1 MTTAAD
7 FPETWTSLVSRWVT
21 ADEDSAEFPQIDGR
35 LKGLLKQLTPITLVS
50 GIAVIT
56 APSNWARSEI
66 EKKLSELITE
76 VLSQELGISVSLSL
90 SVQESSASTSE
101 HASEPVPEPTPEPAV
116 DPVVDRE
123 PSREPA
129 RDPARNTLHEPAGT
143 TGTPVPG
150 TGRPATP
157 TAAAAAPATSAPTAA
172 VAAPDPFWEP
182 LPDSSFPEPE
192 DFPGVPA
199 ADTAGTPVAPTEP
212 AVPAAPEPAPQPAS
226 RPAPTRPSA
235 DSASRQDDEDIPLN
249 PKYTFDTFVIGSS
262 NHFAYAACRAVAEK
276 PGRSYNP
283 LFIYGPPGLGKT
295 HLLHAIGHYARELNP
310 GIKVRYLSSE
320 QLTNQFINA
329 LQAGNQAMDAFK
341 RKYRNLDML
350 IVDDV
355 QFLQGKQSTQE
366 EFFHTF
372 NALYQANHQVVL
384 SSDRPPRQLTTLE
397 ERLRT
402 RFEGGLTTDI
412 QTPDLETRM
421 AILAKKADINGTTV
435 PHDVLEYLASQEQ
448 TSVRE
453 LEGAL
458 TRVIAYCSMTHEPIT
473 VQSAEAVISEIVP
486 QDVEIT
492 PQIIIDVVTEYCGVT
507 VDELVGKG
515 KVRKIASAR
524 QYAMYLCRELTDL
537 SLPKIGE
544 AFGGR
549 DHSTVL
555 HAERKIRGAIQTD
568 HKAFQQIQD
577 LTQQIKTTARQG

>member
-1 MTTAAD
+1 
-7 FPETWTSLVSRWVT
+7 
-21 ADEDSAEFPQIDGR
+21 
-35 LKGLLKQLTPITLVS
+35 
-50 GIAVIT
+50 VIT

-101 HASEPVPEPTPEPAV
+101 HASEPVPEPVPEPAA
-116 DPVVDRE
+116 DPAPDRE
-123 PSREPA
+123 PAQDTRHKP
-129 RDPARNTLHEPAGT
+129 
-143 TGTPVPG
+143 
-150 TGRPATP
+150 
-157 TAAAAAPATSAPTAA
+157 AAAAAPAAPATTAAPSA

-199 ADTAGTPVAPTEP
+199 AESAGAPAIPAEP
-212 AVPAAPEPAPQPAS
+212 AVPAAPDPTPQPAP
-226 RPAPTRPSA
+226 RPAPTRASA

-492 PQIIIDVVTEYCGVT
+492 PQIIIEVVTDYCGVT

>member
-116 DPVVDRE
+116 DPAPDRE
-123 PSREPA
+123 PAQDTR
-129 RDPARNTLHEPAGT
+129 HK
-143 TGTPVPG
+143 
-150 TGRPATP
+150 PAT
-157 TAAAAAPATSAPTAA
+157 AAAPAAPATTAAPSA

>member
-101 HASEPVPEPTPEPAV
+101 HASEPVPEPVPEPAA
-116 DPVVDRE
+116 DPAPDRE
-123 PSREPA
+123 PAQDTRHKP
-129 RDPARNTLHEPAGT
+129 
-143 TGTPVPG
+143 
-150 TGRPATP
+150 
-157 TAAAAAPATSAPTAA
+157 AAAAAPAAPATTAAPSA

-199 ADTAGTPVAPTEP
+199 ADSAGAPAIPAEP
-212 AVPAAPEPAPQPAS
+212 TVPAAPDPTPQPAP
-226 RPAPTRPSA
+226 RPAPTRASA

-492 PQIIIDVVTEYCGVT
+492 PQIIIEVVTDYCGVT

>member
-1 MTTAAD
+1 MTTAED
-7 FPETWTSLVSRWVT
+7 FPTVWANLVTRWVT
-21 ADEDSAEFPQIDGR
+21 SDAASAEFPEVTPR
-35 LKGLLKQLTPITLVS
+35 SRSLLQQLDPVVLVN
-50 GIAVIT
+50 GIAVLT
-56 APSNWARSEI
+56 APSKWVRTET
-66 EKKLSELITE
+66 EKKLSAHISE
-76 VLSQELGISVSLSL
+76 VLEREIGMPVTLSL
-90 SVQESSASTSE
+90 SVKELAAE
-101 HASEPVPEPTPEPAV
+101 APA
-116 DPVVDRE
+116 E
-123 PSREPA
+123 NAPA
-129 RDPARNTLHEPAGT
+129 AATAAT
-143 TGTPVPG
+143 T
-150 TGRPATP
+150 AT
-157 TAAAAAPATSAPTAA
+157 TAAARPVDPPARAPEAPEAVGSVESFEEPRRSSQFGDLPSVPPGPVHTPDLWENMDDAAFPHPEFTENPQVNQPAASSTAAYAEPAQVAEPVTVTAGVPVTTAATAPAAA
-172 VAAPDPFWEP
+172 ATHA
-182 LPDSSFPEPE
+182 
-192 DFPGVPA
+192 
-199 ADTAGTPVAPTEP
+199 
-212 AVPAAPEPAPQPAS
+212 
-226 RPAPTRPSA
+226 
-235 DSASRQDDEDIPLN
+235 DDENRLN
-249 PKYTFDTFVIGSS
+249 PKYTFDTFVTGPS
-262 NHFAYAACRAVAEK
+262 NQFPAAACRAVAEN
-276 PGRSYNP
+276 PGKAYNP
-283 LFIYGPPGLGKT
+283 LFIYGQPGLGKT
-295 HLLHAIGHYARELNP
+295 HLLHAIGHYARELKP
-310 GIKVRYLSSE
+310 EIRVRYVSSE
-320 QLTNQFINA
+320 EMTNEFINA
-329 LQAGNQAMDAFK
+329 IQGGPLALDQFK
-341 RKYRNLDML
+341 RNYRNLDLL
-350 IVDDV
+350 IVDDI
-355 QFLQGKQSTQE
+355 QFLQGKESTQE

-421 AILAKKADINGTTV
+421 AILAKKAEINGTTV

>member
-7 FPETWTSLVSRWVT
+7 FTETWTSLVSRWVT

-76 VLSQELGISVSLSL
+76 VLSQELGTSVSLSL
-90 SVQESSASTSE
+90 SVQEASASPEQTTGQTAE
-101 HASEPVPEPTPEPAV
+101 EVPEPVPEPTPAAVAPEP
-116 DPVVDRE
+116 R
-123 PSREPA
+123 REPA
-129 RDPARNTLHEPAGT
+129 ADYARVAVPADEPGPA
-143 TGTPVPG
+143 
-150 TGRPATP
+150 ATP
-157 TAAAAAPATSAPTAA
+157 S
-172 VAAPDPFWEP
+172 WEP
-182 LPDSSFPEPE
+182 LPNSDFPDFSEVATGSVTEEVTEASPGTGDPREVTGPEPQPTT
-192 DFPGVPA
+192 DTADTGTLRATKTRNTDAPA
-199 ADTAGTPVAPTEP
+199 A
-212 AVPAAPEPAPQPAS
+212 S
-226 RPAPTRPSA
+226 RA
-235 DSASRQDDEDIPLN
+235 DDEDIPLN

-492 PQIIIDVVTEYCGVT
+492 PQIIIEVITNYCGVT

-524 QYAMYLCRELTDL
+524 QYAMYLCRELTEL

-555 HAERKIRGAIQTD
+555 HAERKVRGAIQTD

-577 LTQQIKTTARQG
+577 LTQQIKTRARQG

>member
-116 DPVVDRE
+116 DPAPDRE
-123 PSREPA
+123 PAQDTR
-129 RDPARNTLHEPAGT
+129 HK
-143 TGTPVPG
+143 
-150 TGRPATP
+150 PAT
-157 TAAAAAPATSAPTAA
+157 AAAPAAPATTAAPSA

-199 ADTAGTPVAPTEP
+199 ADSAGAPAIPAEP
-212 AVPAAPEPAPQPAS
+212 AVPAAPDPTPQPAP

>member
-101 HASEPVPEPTPEPAV
+101 HASEPVPEPVPEPAA
-116 DPVVDRE
+116 DPAPDRE
-123 PSREPA
+123 PAQDTRHKP
-129 RDPARNTLHEPAGT
+129 
-143 TGTPVPG
+143 
-150 TGRPATP
+150 
-157 TAAAAAPATSAPTAA
+157 AAAAAPAAPATTAAPSA

-199 ADTAGTPVAPTEP
+199 ADSAGAPAIPAEP
-212 AVPAAPEPAPQPAS
+212 TVPAAPDPTPQPAP
-226 RPAPTRPSA
+226 RPAPTRTSA

-492 PQIIIDVVTEYCGVT
+492 PQIIIEVVTDYCGVT

>member
-101 HASEPVPEPTPEPAV
+101 HASEPVPEPVPEPAA
-116 DPVVDRE
+116 DPAPDRE
-123 PSREPA
+123 PAQDTRHKP
-129 RDPARNTLHEPAGT
+129 
-143 TGTPVPG
+143 
-150 TGRPATP
+150 
-157 TAAAAAPATSAPTAA
+157 AAAAAPAAPATTAAPSA

-199 ADTAGTPVAPTEP
+199 AESAGAPAIPAEP
-212 AVPAAPEPAPQPAS
+212 AVPAAPDPTPQPAP
-226 RPAPTRPSA
+226 RPAPTRASA

-492 PQIIIDVVTEYCGVT
+492 PQIIIEVVTDYCGVT